1 MKIAGILIIIQTTVL
16 FISCDYYSEPSIVN
30 LSMDPDIISNQ
41 SNGIPRIRVIVNFQ
55 KSSILKNFDEIN
67 AIVRMFNKKNE
78 IVYEGKTGSD
88 GETELLILQNNI
100 QTGYYFIEAILF
112 DDKYSIPIHYGNRLF
127 YYPGNN
133 KSIKKEIITYPV
145 E

>member
-1 MKIAGILIIIQTTVL
+1 M
-16 FISCDYYSEPSIVN
+16 
-30 LSMDPDIISNQ
+30 ISNQ

-127 YYPGNN
+127 YYPG
-133 KSIKKEIITYPV
+133 KQ
-145 E
+145 